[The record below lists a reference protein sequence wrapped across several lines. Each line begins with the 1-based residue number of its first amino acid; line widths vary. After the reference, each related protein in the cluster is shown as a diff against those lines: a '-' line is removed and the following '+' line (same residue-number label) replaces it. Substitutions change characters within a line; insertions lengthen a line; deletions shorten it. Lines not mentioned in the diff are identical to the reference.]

1 VIGNLQVSRLLDFR
15 PSGVQTAANCGIT
28 MRAHASSPTD
38 ALTLFRHHASSAA
51 PAPNYYASLLGFRK
65 FDWPHLLREVE
76 QGFAYETFERL
87 REAAGISMDDVS
99 EWLQLAPRTL
109 TRRRQQGSFAPDE
122 SDRILSAARVLGRSI
137 ELFDGDRDAAVEWLK
152 TPQRALGGIPPLV
165 VARTEVGSR
174 EVENLI
180 GRIEHGVFS

>member
-1 VIGNLQVSRLLDFR
+1 
-15 PSGVQTAANCGIT
+15 
-28 MRAHASSPTD
+28 MRAHASSSAD
-38 ALTLFRHHASSAA
+38 ALTRFRQNASAAA
-51 PAPNYYASLLGFRK
+51 PAPNYYASLLGFHK
-65 FDWPHLLREVE
+65 FDWPHLLRAVE
-76 QGFAYETFERL
+76 QGFAYEAFLRL
-87 REAAGISMDDVS
+87 RETAGLSMDDVS
-99 EWLQLAPRTL
+99 AWLQLAPRTL

-122 SDRILSAARVLGRSI
+122 SDRILRAARVLGRTI

-152 TPQRALGGIPPLV
+152 TPQRALGGIPPLD